1 MKFWF
6 TNHHIS
12 IAWVLFVLKNHL
24 EKVLLG
30 AAQTMR
36 CTICHVTRQV
46 QSSNN
51 IAHEHKGHLTYNPT
65 HGITFI
71 KKHID
76 NEHEAIVAKYVLH
89 HKNED
94 ETSSPGRKKCKNYKR
109 ATPFVIT
116 EFFSNVQSYKSS
128 NPLQLVFIEDLVLFI
143 TKGYV
148 PLSTME
154 SS

>member
-1 MKFWF
+1 
-6 TNHHIS
+6 
-12 IAWVLFVLKNHL
+12 
-24 EKVLLG
+24 
-30 AAQTMR
+30 
-36 CTICHVTRQV
+36 
-46 QSSNN
+46 
-51 IAHEHKGHLTYNPT
+51 
-65 HGITFI
+65 
-71 KKHID
+71 
-76 NEHEAIVAKYVLH
+76 LH

-154 SS
+154 SSWLWHLVMQQNVKVCFPTRK